1 QDTAGPMARTVR
13 DAALLLTALAAR
25 DPSDPAARERS
36 DTVADYAANLREDAL
51 EGKKIGVLR
60 THSGAGQD
68 PRVDTILNDSIAV
81 LVANGAE
88 LVDPIEIETEGM
100 GDAEY
105 EVLLYEF
112 KEDLNRYLAS
122 SNAEVESLE
131 AIIAFNEEHAE
142 SVMPFFGQDIME
154 LAQGK
159 GPLTDVEYLEALEL
173 SRRLAREGI
182 DNALETHDLDALI
195 APSNGPAWMT
205 DHINS
210 DHFSVGSSSFAA
222 VSGYAS
228 VTVPAG
234 FIFGLPIGVSF
245 IGPAFSERTLI
256 EIAYAFEQASKARRA
271 PQAGAD

>member
-1 QDTAGPMARTVR
+1 MT
-13 DAALLLTALAAR
+13 
-25 DPSDPAARERS
+25 
-36 DTVADYAANLREDAL
+36 DYAANLREDAL
-51 EGKKIGVLR
+51 EGKRIGVLR

-68 PRVDTILNDSIAV
+68 PRVDTILQDSIAV

-88 LVDPIEIETEGM
+88 IVDPIEIETEGM

-142 SVMPFFGQDIME
+142 TVMPFFGQDIME

-159 GPLTDVEYLEALEL
+159 GPLTELEYLEALEL
-173 SRRLAREGI
+173 SRRIAREGI
-182 DNALETHDLDALI
+182 DNAMETHNLDALI
-195 APSNGPAWMT
+195 APSNGPAWLT

-245 IGPAFSERTLI
+245 IGPAFSEQTLI
-256 EIAYAFEQASKARRA
+256 EIAYAFEQVSKARRA
-271 PQAGAD
+271 PPPDTD